1 MTGVFSPWLIWFLV
15 GIAVILG
22 ELAVPGFVII
32 FFGLGC
38 LGAAVVAAIVPDAY
52 STQVVAFLIV
62 SLTSLATLRKVA
74 MRIFVGRSEEM
85 AGDDTGNVL
94 VGARIKIDEDL
105 EAGREGRVRYRG
117 SVWTAVAEDRLPAG
131 SEAEIVGVDKVNRA
145 CLRLKAVTHPET
157 DH

>member
-1 MTGVFSPWLIWFLV
+1 
-15 GIAVILG
+15 
-22 ELAVPGFVII
+22 
-32 FFGLGC
+32 
-38 LGAAVVAAIVPDAY
+38 
-52 STQVVAFLIV
+52 
-62 SLTSLATLRKVA
+62 

-131 SEAEIVGVDKVNRA
+131 SEAEIIGVDKVNRA